1 MTVTSGA
8 LRSRTDLC
16 TAIENELS
24 GLIGKRAAA
33 ATTYGPHFTRL
44 WELAGHNVLG
54 GKFVRPLLLMETYD
68 ALRGRGTDGTAP
80 HGTSQPCT
88 NQPQAS
94 PPDTGHRETAIS
106 IAAAIELLHYSFLLH
121 DDVIDGDLVRRGHP
135 NLIGSLLAE
144 AKSLSETQS
153 LPRTNSGEGAREGS
167 DLHWAQTGGILMG
180 DMLLAA
186 THQAFARADLPHAL
200 RLRLLDLLEHT
211 INETVAGEQL
221 DVGLGDG
228 IIDPHLETILVMCGY
243 KTATYTFELPLRAA
257 AALAGADFAVEN
269 ALATAG
275 RHLGLAFQL
284 QDDLLSTF
292 GDPRRHGKDPF
303 SDLREGKETAIIAHA
318 RTTAAWPDIEPFFG
332 RPELNG
338 SECEYVRRH
347 LADCGAETFVNGL
360 IEEQM
365 RAFNELLTSTIPQ
378 GVCNVLLDLAGQLE
392 GRQS

>member
-1 MTVTSGA
+1 MTITSSTV
-8 LRSRTDLC
+8 RSRTDLC

-24 GLIGKRAAA
+24 GLIGKRASA
-33 ATTYGPHFTRL
+33 ATAYGPDFARL
-44 WELAGHNVLG
+44 WALAGQNVLG

-68 ALRGRGTDGTAP
+68 ALHQGQESR
-80 HGTSQPCT
+80 
-88 NQPQAS
+88 
-94 PPDTGHRETAIS
+94 HRETAIS
-106 IAAAIELLHYSFLLH
+106 IAAAIELLHYAFLLH
-121 DDVIDGDLVRRGHP
+121 DDVIDGDLVRRGHA

-144 AKSLSETQS
+144 AGTTAGETV
-153 LPRTNSGEGAREGS
+153 RNETAGADGTRAGS
-167 DLHWAQTGGILMG
+167 ALHWAQTGGILMG

-186 THQAFARADLPHAL
+186 THQSFARADLPHEL

-228 IIDPHLETILVMCGY
+228 VIAPDLQTILVMCGY

-257 AALAGADFAVEN
+257 ASLAGADFAVEN

-318 RTTAAWPDIEPFFG
+318 RTTTAWPDIEAFFG
-332 RPELNG
+332 RPELSVG
-338 SECEYVRRH
+338 DGEHVRRH
-347 LADCGAETFVNGL
+347 LSRCGAEAFVQGL

-365 RAFNELLTSTIPQ
+365 QAFTHQLTSTIPAS
-378 GVCNVLLDLAGQLE
+378 VRTVLLDLAGQLE

>member
-1 MTVTSGA
+1 MTITSNA
-8 LRSRTDLC
+8 LSSRTELC
-16 TAIENELS
+16 TAVENELS
-24 GLIGKRAAA
+24 GLIGKRAGA
-33 ATTYGPHFTRL
+33 ATAYGPHFARL
-44 WELAGHNVLG
+44 WALAGQNVLG

-68 ALRGRGTDGTAP
+68 ALK
-80 HGTSQPCT
+80 
-88 NQPQAS
+88 
-94 PPDTGHRETAIS
+94 PPGSTPPEQRETAITIS
-106 IAAAIELLHYSFLLH
+106 AAIELLHYSFLLH

-144 AKSLSETQS
+144 AGA
-153 LPRTNSGEGAREGS
+153 LPGNIDGARTGS

-186 THQAFARADLPHAL
+186 THQAFARADLPHQL

-228 IIDPHLETILVMCGY
+228 IIAPDLETILVMCGY

-257 AALAGADFAVEN
+257 AALSGADFAVET

-318 RTTAAWPDIEPFFG
+318 RTTSAWPDIEPFFG
-332 RPELNG
+332 SPELNG
-338 SECEYVRRH
+338 TEAEHVRQC
-347 LADCGAETFVNGL
+347 LSDCGAETFVQGL
-360 IEEQM
+360 IDEQLQ
-365 RAFNELLTSTIPQ
+365 AFNHLLTNTIPPSAR
-378 GVCNVLLDLAGQLE
+378 NVLLDLAAQLE

>member
-1 MTVTSGA
+1 MTITSGA
-8 LRSRTDLC
+8 VRSRTDLC
-16 TAIENELS
+16 SAIENELT
-24 GLIGKRAAA
+24 GLIGKRASA
-33 ATTYGPHFTRL
+33 ATAYGPQFARL
-44 WELAGHNVLG
+44 WGLAGQNVLG

-68 ALRGRGTDGTAP
+68 ALPQRSDAGNREPGR
-80 HGTSQPCT
+80 
-88 NQPQAS
+88 
-94 PPDTGHRETAIS
+94 RETAIS
-106 IAAAIELLHYSFLLH
+106 IAAAIELLHYAFLLH

-144 AKSLSETQS
+144 A
-153 LPRTNSGEGAREGS
+153 GATARPDGG
-167 DLHWAQTGGILMG
+167 LHWAQTGGILMG

-186 THQAFARADLPHAL
+186 THQAFARADLPHEL

-228 IIDPHLETILVMCGY
+228 IIAPDLETILVMCGY

-257 AALAGADFAVEN
+257 AALAGADFAVET

-318 RTTAAWPDIEPFFG
+318 RTTSTWPHIQPYFG
-332 RPELNG
+332 RPGLDGDDGEH
-338 SECEYVRRH
+338 VRRH
-347 LADCGAETFVNGL
+347 LTDCGAEAFVQGL
-360 IEEQM
+360 IEEQLE
-365 RAFNELLTSTIPQ
+365 AFNHQLTSTIPH
-378 GVCNVLLDLAGQLE
+378 GARNVLLDLAGQLE
-392 GRQS
+392 GRQA

>member
-1 MTVTSGA
+1 MTITSSTVRG
-8 LRSRTDLC
+8 RTELC

-24 GLIGKRAAA
+24 GLIGKRASA
-33 ATTYGPHFTRL
+33 ATAYGPDFARL
-44 WELAGHNVLG
+44 WALAGQNVLG

-68 ALRGRGTDGTAP
+68 AL
-80 HGTSQPCT
+80 H
-88 NQPQAS
+88 QAQE
-94 PPDTGHRETAIS
+94 PRRRETAIS
-106 IAAAIELLHYSFLLH
+106 IAAAIELLHYAFLLH

-144 AKSLSETQS
+144 AGENA
-153 LPRTNSGEGAREGS
+153 RAGSG
-167 DLHWAQTGGILMG
+167 LHWAQTGGILMG

-186 THQAFARADLPHAL
+186 THQSFARADLPHGL

-228 IIDPHLETILVMCGY
+228 IIAPDLQTILVMCGY

-257 AALAGADFAVEN
+257 ATLAGADFAVEN

-318 RTTAAWPDIEPFFG
+318 RTTMAWADIEPFFG
-332 RPELNG
+332 RPELSVG
-338 SECEYVRRH
+338 DGEHVRRH
-347 LADCGAETFVNGL
+347 LSDCGAEAFVQGL

-365 RAFNELLTSTIPQ
+365 QAFNNQLTSTIPAS
-378 GVCNVLLDLAGQLE
+378 VRNVMLDLAGQLE

>member
-1 MTVTSGA
+1 MTITSNA
-8 LRSRTDLC
+8 VRSRTDLC
-16 TAIENELS
+16 SAIENELA
-24 GLIGKRAAA
+24 GLIGKRASA
-33 ATTYGPHFTRL
+33 ATAYGPDFARL
-44 WELAGHNVLG
+44 WELAGQNVLG

-68 ALRGRGTDGTAP
+68 ALQQTQQARPGSGAP
-80 HGTSQPCT
+80 GSRQ
-88 NQPQAS
+88 
-94 PPDTGHRETAIS
+94 RETAIS
-106 IAAAIELLHYSFLLH
+106 IAAAIELLHYAFLLH

-144 AKSLSETQS
+144 AGETARSQS
-153 LPRTNSGEGAREGS
+153 AGAETDSTRAGS
-167 DLHWAQTGGILMG
+167 SLHWAQTGGILMG

-186 THQAFARADLPHAL
+186 THQSFARADLSHEL

-228 IIDPHLETILVMCGY
+228 VIAPDLQTILVMCGY

-257 AALAGADFAVEN
+257 ATLAGADFAVEN

-318 RTTAAWPDIEPFFG
+318 RTTIAWADIEPFFG
-332 RPELNG
+332 RPELSVG
-338 SECEYVRRH
+338 DGEHVRRH
-347 LADCGAETFVNGL
+347 LSDCGAEAFVQSL

-365 RAFNELLTSTIPQ
+365 QAFNNQLTSTIPAS
-378 GVCNVLLDLAGQLE
+378 VRHVMLDLAGQLE

>member
-1 MTVTSGA
+1 MTITSNTV
-8 LRSRTDLC
+8 RSRTDLC

-24 GLIGKRAAA
+24 GLIGKRASA
-33 ATTYGPHFTRL
+33 ATAYGPDFARL
-44 WELAGHNVLG
+44 WELAGQNVLG

-68 ALRGRGTDGTAP
+68 AL
-80 HGTSQPCT
+80 
-88 NQPQAS
+88 NQTQQSHQNHQENGSAES
-94 PPDTGHRETAIS
+94 CHRETAIS
-106 IAAAIELLHYSFLLH
+106 IAAAIELLHYAFLLH

-135 NLIGSLLAE
+135 NLIGSLLEE
-144 AKSLSETQS
+144 AGET
-153 LPRTNSGEGAREGS
+153 ARETSGADGPRAGS
-167 DLHWAQTGGILMG
+167 VLHWAQTGGILMG

-186 THQAFARADLPHAL
+186 THQSFARADLPHEL

-228 IIDPHLETILVMCGY
+228 VIAPDLQTILVMCGY

-257 AALAGADFAVEN
+257 ATLAGADFAVEN

-318 RTTAAWPDIEPFFG
+318 RTTTAWPDIEPFFG
-332 RPELNG
+332 RPELSVG
-338 SECEYVRRH
+338 DGEHVRRH
-347 LADCGAETFVNGL
+347 LTRCGAEAFVQGL

-365 RAFNELLTSTIPQ
+365 QAFNHQLTSTIPAS
-378 GVCNVLLDLAGQLE
+378 VRNVMLDLAGQLE

>member
-1 MTVTSGA
+1 MTITSNA
-8 LRSRTDLC
+8 VRSRTDLC
-16 TAIENELS
+16 SAIENELA
-24 GLIGKRAAA
+24 GLIGKRASA
-33 ATTYGPHFTRL
+33 ATAYGPDFARL
-44 WELAGHNVLG
+44 WELAGQNVLG
-54 GKFVRPLLLMETYD
+54 GKFVRPLLLMEAYD
-68 ALRGRGTDGTAP
+68 ALQQT
-80 HGTSQPCT
+80 Q
-88 NQPQAS
+88 QARPGS
-94 PPDTGHRETAIS
+94 GAAGSRHRETAIS
-106 IAAAIELLHYSFLLH
+106 IAAAIELLHYAFLLH

-144 AKSLSETQS
+144 AGETARSQS
-153 LPRTNSGEGAREGS
+153 AGAETDSTRAGS
-167 DLHWAQTGGILMG
+167 SLHWAQTGGILMG

-186 THQAFARADLPHAL
+186 THQSFARADLPHEL

-228 IIDPHLETILVMCGY
+228 VIAPDLQTILVMCGY

-257 AALAGADFAVEN
+257 ATLAGADFAVEN

-318 RTTAAWPDIEPFFG
+318 RTTIAWADIEPFFG
-332 RPELNG
+332 RPELSVG
-338 SECEYVRRH
+338 DGEHVRRH
-347 LADCGAETFVNGL
+347 LSDCGAEAFVQSL

-365 RAFNELLTSTIPQ
+365 QAFNNQLTSTIPAS
-378 GVCNVLLDLAGQLE
+378 VRNVMLDLAGQLE

>member
-1 MTVTSGA
+1 MTITSGPI
-8 LRSRTDLC
+8 STRTDLC
-16 TAIENELS
+16 TAIEDELS
-24 GLIGKRAAA
+24 GLIRKRASA
-33 ATTYGPHFTRL
+33 ATAYGPNFARL
-44 WELAGHNVLG
+44 WTLAGQNVLG

-68 ALRGRGTDGTAP
+68 ALQQGR
-80 HGTSQPCT
+80 
-88 NQPQAS
+88 
-94 PPDTGHRETAIS
+94 TGHRETAIS
-106 IAAAIELLHYSFLLH
+106 IAAAVELLHYAFLLH

-144 AKSLSETQS
+144 TGE
-153 LPRTNSGEGAREGS
+153 LPRPDGG
-167 DLHWAQTGGILMG
+167 LHWAQTGGILMG
-180 DMLLAA
+180 DMLLAG
-186 THQAFARADLPHAL
+186 THQAFARADLPHTL

-228 IIDPHLETILVMCGY
+228 IVAPELKTILMMCGY

-257 AALAGADFAVEN
+257 AALAGADFAVET

-292 GDPRRHGKDPF
+292 GDPSRHGKDPF
-303 SDLREGKETAIIAHA
+303 SDLREGKQTAIIAHA
-318 RTTAAWPDIEPFFG
+318 RTTSAWPDIEPFFG

-338 SECEYVRRH
+338 ADAEHVRRQ
-347 LADCGAETFVNGL
+347 LSDCGAEKFVQTL
-360 IEEQM
+360 IEDEM
-365 RAFNELLTSTIPQ
+365 RAFNSLLNNTRSQIPPS
-378 GVCNVLLDLAGQLE
+378 VRTVLLDLAGQLE